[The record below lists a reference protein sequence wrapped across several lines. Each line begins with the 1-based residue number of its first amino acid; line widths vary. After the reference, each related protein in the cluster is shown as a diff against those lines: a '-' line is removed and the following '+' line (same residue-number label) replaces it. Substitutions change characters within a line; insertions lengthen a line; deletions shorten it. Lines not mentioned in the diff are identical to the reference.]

1 MRVLMFGWEFPP
13 HIAGGLGTAC
23 YGMTK
28 GLAYNDVD
36 VLFVMPSASGDED
49 ESAVKIIN
57 ASDVAIDTV
66 SATVDEF
73 LGKVQFVHI
82 GTNMVPYVD
91 PQDFTKIVE
100 EERKRQIKGF
110 RVQYGQKYKFSGKY
124 GSILSREFIFLTVL
138 NAETFDL
145 SLALFLNDLCKVLW
159 IDIRHHVGTDMHE
172 LNLSEELINSCA
184 HCVDCNITG
193 VDDLHCA
200 LVLVS

>member
-57 ASDVAIDTV
+57 ASDVAVDTV

-82 GTNMVPYVD
+82 GTNMIPYVD
-91 PQDFTKIVE
+91 PQDFTFKPRSKVE
-100 EERKRQIKGF
+100 SQHCDQDKDVSGRGKRKCKDLEAAGTEEQKG
-110 RVQYGQKYKFSGKY
+110 
-124 GSILSREFIFLTVL
+124 
-138 NAETFDL
+138 
-145 SLALFLNDLCKVLW
+145 
-159 IDIRHHVGTDMHE
+159 
-172 LNLSEELINSCA
+172 
-184 HCVDCNITG
+184 
-193 VDDLHCA
+193 
-200 LVLVS
+200 